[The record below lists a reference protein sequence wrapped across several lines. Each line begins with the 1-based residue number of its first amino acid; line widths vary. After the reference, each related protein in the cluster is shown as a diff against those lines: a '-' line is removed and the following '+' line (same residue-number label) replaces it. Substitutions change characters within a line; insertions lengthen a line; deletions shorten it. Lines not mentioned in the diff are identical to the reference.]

1 MRVRVQIEYKG
12 NPRNQ
17 IVLQYSS
24 LREAARVL
32 DCDRKHLAQM
42 AKGTRQNI
50 NSPLGNIIKVEA
62 HEQAN
67 STSSSVREYPDQPE
81 ENLPLGAVE
90 IGRGWG
96 RVEQA
101 VVKVT
106 TAIKW
111 VVSKFHKPNNV
122 V

>member
-1 MRVRVQIEYKG
+1 MRVRVHIEYKG

-17 IVLQYSS
+17 MVLQYSS

-42 AKGTRQNI
+42 AKGTRKQTQ
-50 NSPLGNIIKVEA
+50 SPLGNIIKVEA

-67 STSSSVREYPDQPE
+67 STRSSVREYPDQPE
-81 ENLPLGAVE
+81 ENLPLGAME

-96 RVEQA
+96 RLEQA

-111 VVSKFHKPNNV
+111 VVGKFHKPNNMV
-122 V
+122 

>member
-1 MRVRVQIEYKG
+1 MKVRVQIEYKG

-17 IVLQYSS
+17 MILPYSS

-42 AKGTRQNI
+42 AKGTRKQTQ
-50 NSPLGNIIKVEA
+50 SPLGNIIKVEA

-67 STSSSVREYPDQPE
+67 STGRPVREYPDQPE
-81 ENLPLGAVE
+81 ENLPLGAME
-90 IGRGWG
+90 IGRGWR

-106 TAIKW
+106 TAVKW

>member
-111 VVSKFHKPNNV
+111 VVSKFHKPNNMV
-122 V
+122 

>member
-1 MRVRVQIEYKG
+1 MRVRVKIEYEG
-12 NPRNQ
+12 NPRNLV
-17 IVLQYSS
+17 VLQYPS

-32 DCDRKHLAQM
+32 RCDRKHLAEM

-50 NSPLGNIIKVEA
+50 NSPLGNITKVEA

-67 STSSSVREYPDQPE
+67 SISGSIREHPDQPQ
-81 ENLPLGAVE
+81 ENIPLGSMEV
-90 IGRGWG
+90 GRGWR

-111 VVSKFHKPNNV
+111 VVSKFNKPNNV

>member
-1 MRVRVQIEYKG
+1 MRVRVYLHYKK
-12 NPRNQ
+12 NPLNL
-17 IVLQYSS
+17 VALSYPS
-24 LREAARVL
+24 LREAATVL
-32 DCDRKHLAQM
+32 NCNRKHLAEM

-50 NSPLGNIIKVEA
+50 NSPFGNIIKVEA

-67 STSSSVREYPDQPE
+67 STSGSIREHPNQPQ
-81 ENLPLGAVE
+81 ENLPLGSMEV
-90 IGRGWG
+90 GRGWR

-106 TAIKW
+106 TAVKW

>member
-1 MRVRVQIEYKG
+1 MKVRVLIEYKG

-17 IVLQYSS
+17 MILPYSS

-42 AKGTRQNI
+42 AKGERQKI

-67 STSSSVREYPDQPE
+67 STRRSVREHPDQPK
-81 ENLPLGAVE
+81 ENLPLGAME

-96 RVEQA
+96 RLEQA

-111 VVSKFHKPNNV
+111 VVSKFHKPNNMV
-122 V
+122 

>member
-1 MRVRVQIEYKG
+1 MRVRVQVEYKG

-17 IVLQYSS
+17 LVLQYSS

-32 DCDRKHLAQM
+32 NCDRKHLAQM
-42 AKGTRQNI
+42 ARGERQNI

-67 STSSSVREYPDQPE
+67 SISGSIREHPDQPQ
-81 ENLPLGAVE
+81 ENLTLGSME
-90 IGRGWG
+90 IGRGWR

>member
-1 MRVRVQIEYKG
+1 MRVRVHVEYKG

-17 IVLQYSS
+17 MVLQYSS

-32 DCDRKHLAQM
+32 NCDRKQLAQM
-42 AKGTRQNI
+42 AKGERQQI

-67 STSSSVREYPDQPE
+67 SIIGSIREHPDQPQ
-81 ENLPLGAVE
+81 ENIPLGSLE
-90 IGRGWG
+90 IGRGWR

-101 VVKVT
+101 VVKIT

-111 VVSKFHKPNNV
+111 VVGKFHKPNNMV
-122 V
+122 

>member
-17 IVLQYSS
+17 MILQYSS

-32 DCDRKHLAQM
+32 GCDRKHLAQM
-42 AKGTRQNI
+42 AKGTRQQI
-50 NSPLGNIIKVEA
+50 NSPLGNIIKVQA
-62 HEQAN
+62 HDQAN
-67 STSSSVREYPDQPE
+67 SISSSIREHPDQPQ
-81 ENLPLGAVE
+81 ENLPMGAME

-96 RVEQA
+96 RLEQA

-111 VVSKFHKPNNV
+111 VISKFHKPNNMV
-122 V
+122 

>member
-1 MRVRVQIEYKG
+1 MKVRVQIEYKG

-17 IVLQYSS
+17 MILPYSS

-32 DCDRKHLAQM
+32 NCDRKHLAQM
-42 AKGTRQNI
+42 AKGERQQI

-67 STSSSVREYPDQPE
+67 SITGSIREHPNQSQ
-81 ENLPLGAVE
+81 ENLPLGSLE
-90 IGRGWG
+90 IGRGWR

-106 TAIKW
+106 TAVKW
-111 VVSKFHKPNNV
+111 VISKFHKPNNMV
-122 V
+122 

>member
-1 MRVRVQIEYKG
+1 MRVRVQVEYKG

-17 IVLQYSS
+17 LVLQYSS

-32 DCDRKHLAQM
+32 NCDRKHLAEM
-42 AKGTRQNI
+42 VKGTRQNI

-67 STSSSVREYPDQPE
+67 STVGSIREHPDQPE
-81 ENLPLGAVE
+81 ENLPLGSME
-90 IGRGWG
+90 IGRGWR

-106 TAIKW
+106 TAVKW

>member
-81 ENLPLGAVE
+81 ENLPLGAME

-96 RVEQA
+96 RLEQA

-111 VVSKFHKPNNV
+111 VVSKFHKPNNMV
-122 V
+122 

>member
-17 IVLQYSS
+17 LVLQYSS

-32 DCDRKHLAQM
+32 NCDRKHLAEM
-42 AKGTRQNI
+42 AKGTRQQI

-62 HEQAN
+62 HEQAI
-67 STSSSVREYPDQPE
+67 STVSSIREHPDQPQ
-81 ENLPLGAVE
+81 ENLPLGSLE
-90 IGRGWG
+90 IGRGWR

-111 VVSKFHKPNNV
+111 VVSKFHKPNNMV
-122 V
+122 

>member
-1 MRVRVQIEYKG
+1 MRVRVHVEYKG

-17 IVLQYSS
+17 MVLQYSS

-32 DCDRKHLAQM
+32 NCDRKQLAQM
-42 AKGTRQNI
+42 AKGERQQI

-67 STSSSVREYPDQPE
+67 SITGSIREHPDQPQ
-81 ENLPLGAVE
+81 ENIPLGSLEV
-90 IGRGWG
+90 GRGWR

-111 VVSKFHKPNNV
+111 VVGKFHKPNNMV
-122 V
+122 

>member
-1 MRVRVQIEYKG
+1 MRVRVHIEYKG

-17 IVLQYSS
+17 MVLQYSS

-42 AKGTRQNI
+42 AKGTRKQTQ
-50 NSPLGNIIKVEA
+50 SPLGNIIKVEA

-67 STSSSVREYPDQPE
+67 STRRSVREYPDQPE
-81 ENLPLGAVE
+81 ENLPLGAME

-96 RVEQA
+96 RLEQA
-101 VVKVT
+101 MVKVT

-111 VVSKFHKPNNV
+111 VVGKFHKPNNMV
-122 V
+122 

>member
-1 MRVRVQIEYKG
+1 MRVRVQVEYKG

-17 IVLQYSS
+17 MVLQYSS

-32 DCDRKHLAQM
+32 NCDRKHLAQM
-42 AKGTRQNI
+42 AKGERQQI

-62 HEQAN
+62 HEQAI
-67 STSSSVREYPDQPE
+67 STRSSVREHPDQPE
-81 ENLPLGAVE
+81 ENLPLGAMEV
-90 IGRGWG
+90 GRGWR

-106 TAIKW
+106 TAVKW

>member
-17 IVLQYSS
+17 MILQYSS

-32 DCDRKHLAQM
+32 NCDRKHLAQM
-42 AKGTRQNI
+42 AKGERQQI

-67 STSSSVREYPDQPE
+67 SITGSIREHPDQPQ
-81 ENLPLGAVE
+81 ENLPLGSLE
-90 IGRGWG
+90 IGRGWR

-106 TAIKW
+106 TAVKW
-111 VVSKFHKPNNV
+111 VISKFHKPNNMV
-122 V
+122 

>member
-17 IVLQYSS
+17 LVLQYSS

-32 DCDRKHLAQM
+32 NCDRKHLAEM
-42 AKGTRQNI
+42 AKGKRQNI

-67 STSSSVREYPDQPE
+67 STSGSIREHPDQPQ
-81 ENLPLGAVE
+81 ENLPLGSLE

-111 VVSKFHKPNNV
+111 VVSKFHKPNNMV
-122 V
+122 

>member
-17 IVLQYSS
+17 LVLQYSS

-32 DCDRKHLAQM
+32 NCDRKHLAEM
-42 AKGTRQNI
+42 AKGTRQQI

-62 HEQAN
+62 HEQAV
-67 STSSSVREYPDQPE
+67 STVSSIREHPDQPQ
-81 ENLPLGAVE
+81 ENLPLGSLE
-90 IGRGWG
+90 IGRGWR

-111 VVSKFHKPNNV
+111 VVSKFHKPNNMV
-122 V
+122 

>member
-1 MRVRVQIEYKG
+1 MKVRVQIEYKG

-17 IVLQYSS
+17 MILQYSS

-42 AKGTRQNI
+42 AKGTRQQTQ
-50 NSPLGNIIKVEA
+50 SPLGNIIKVEA

-67 STSSSVREYPDQPE
+67 STRSSVREHSYQFE
-81 ENLPLGAVE
+81 EDLTLGSLEA
-90 IGRGWG
+90 GRGW
-96 RVEQA
+96 RRLEQA

-106 TAIKW
+106 TAVKW
-111 VVSKFHKPNNV
+111 VISKFHKPNNMV
-122 V
+122 

>member
-1 MRVRVQIEYKG
+1 MRVRVQVEYKG

-17 IVLQYSS
+17 LVLQYSS

-32 DCDRKHLAQM
+32 NCDRKHLAEM
-42 AKGTRQNI
+42 VKGTRQQI

-67 STSSSVREYPDQPE
+67 SISGSIREHPDQPQ
-81 ENLPLGAVE
+81 ENLPLGFVE
-90 IGRGWG
+90 VSRGWR

>member
-42 AKGTRQNI
+42 AKGERQNI

-81 ENLPLGAVE
+81 ENLPLGAME

-96 RVEQA
+96 RLEQA

-111 VVSKFHKPNNV
+111 VVSKLHKPNNMV
-122 V
+122 

>member
-1 MRVRVQIEYKG
+1 MRVRVHVEYKG

-17 IVLQYSS
+17 LVLQYSS

-32 DCDRKHLAQM
+32 NCDRKHLAEM
-42 AKGTRQNI
+42 AKGTRQQI

-62 HEQAN
+62 HEQAV
-67 STSSSVREYPDQPE
+67 STVSSIREHPDQPQ
-81 ENLPLGAVE
+81 ENIPLGSLE
-90 IGRGWG
+90 IGRGWR

-111 VVSKFHKPNNV
+111 VVSKFHKPNNMV
-122 V
+122 

>member
-1 MRVRVQIEYKG
+1 MKVRVQIEYKG

-17 IVLQYSS
+17 MILPYSS

-42 AKGTRQNI
+42 AKGQRQKI

-67 STSSSVREYPDQPE
+67 STVSSVREYPDQPE
-81 ENLPLGAVE
+81 ENLTLGAME

-96 RVEQA
+96 RLEQA
-101 VVKVT
+101 VVKIT

-111 VVSKFHKPNNV
+111 VVSKFHKPNNMV
-122 V
+122 

>member
-81 ENLPLGAVE
+81 ENLPLGAME